1 MALFSMAMKLL
12 LHLQHHIYAVA
23 TTTTTIIILTV
34 ASMINKSTAAVQ

>member
-23 TTTTTIIILTV
+23 TTTTIIILTV